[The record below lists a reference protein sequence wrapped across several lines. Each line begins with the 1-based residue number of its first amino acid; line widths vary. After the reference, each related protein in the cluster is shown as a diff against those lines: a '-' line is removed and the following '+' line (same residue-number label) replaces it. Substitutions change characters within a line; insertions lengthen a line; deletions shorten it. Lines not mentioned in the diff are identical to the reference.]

1 MPACHRERMQAMVA
15 STQATPPRWEDVR
28 LFLATYR
35 ARTLAGAA
43 LRMDVDASTVS
54 RRLAALE
61 ETLGA
66 RLFDRTRDG
75 LVPTQSAEALLG
87 GAEEME
93 AGLSRL
99 LREASA
105 LESSVEGVV
114 RLSVTPGL
122 ADVFLAPALVRLRAR
137 HPALRIEIDASQ
149 RLVDLGRREADLAI
163 RTIKPTG
170 GDLVFVRVLSDRWWP
185 MASAAYAEEL
195 GRVDDLDALAEARW
209 IAWGEDLA
217 AIPVAA
223 WLRRHLPKV
232 LPVLRTSHLASQL
245 AAVESGLGVALLPE
259 SYADVRPVVRVAFR
273 KALAEAVGPLP
284 EDALWLVTHRA
295 LRGVP
300 RVDAVWRFVVEELA
314 GATTGGRRKA
324 RPPR

>member
-1 MPACHRERMQAMVA
+1 MQGMVA
-15 STQATPPRWEDVR
+15 STQASPPRWEDVR
-28 LFLATYR
+28 LFLAVYR

-43 LRMDVDASTVS
+43 GRIGVDASTIS

-66 RLFDRTRDG
+66 TLFDRTRDG

-99 LREASA
+99 VRDASL
-105 LESSVEGVV
+105 LESAVEGVV
-114 RLSVTPGL
+114 RVSVTPGL

-137 HPALRIEIDASQ
+137 HPALRIELDASQ
-149 RLVDLGRREADLAI
+149 RLVDLSRREADLAI

-170 GDLVFVRVLSDRWWP
+170 GDLVFLRVHSDRWWP
-185 MASAAYAEEL
+185 MASPSYAEEL
-195 GRVDDLDALAEARW
+195 GRIPDLEALGSARW
-209 IAWGEDLA
+209 VAWGDDLA
-217 AIPVAA
+217 AIPAAA

-232 LPVLRTSHLASQL
+232 QPVLRTSHLASQL
-245 AAVESGLGVALLPE
+245 AATESGLGVALLPE
-259 SYADVRPVVRVAFR
+259 SYAEVRPVARLAFKR
-273 KALAEAVGPLP
+273 ALAQQLEPLP
-284 EDALWLVTHRA
+284 EDALWLVAHRA
-295 LRGVP
+295 LRAVP

-314 GATTGGRRKA
+314 AVAPDRRRSA
-324 RPPR
+324 G